1 MLDFYVDLEMTVQEL
16 LRDKLGFDC
25 AFFLIDDYINL
36 KTGLIAN
43 VTNVKIKKQS
53 NYEVWDSNL
62 SQLETKCDTMICHP
76 LY

>member
-53 NYEVWDSNL
+53 NYEV
-62 SQLETKCDTMICHP
+62 
-76 LY
+76 